1 MSDETRLA
9 FLPGKWAG
17 FHDHGG
23 DLPEVTAALDSM
35 MRDHASEIERVEM
48 MKERWALLLQ
58 KRSGSIHLTAKDF
71 HQ

>member
-1 MSDETRLA
+1 
-9 FLPGKWAG
+9 
-17 FHDHGG
+17 
-23 DLPEVTAALDSM
+23 M

-48 MKERWALLLQ
+48 MKERWALLHQ